1 MPLFTY
7 TRDRPNPPNNPSSD
21 VPSMKINCNS
31 IDDLI
36 DVDHF
41 SFGEA
46 NGGLHRQ
53 MQIVNQTLIPAG
65 LIAGEGTLYTKA
77 ASGASQLFY
86 SRDASG
92 IEIQMTSTG
101 ITPGPIT
108 PTYTPVNANPGT
120 ITYVTFLPG
129 NTVLISGTIVGAS
142 STQQVTF
149 GFNITAIISIN
160 ITRLNTSPNSTNIG
174 SFHEVLSLASTP
186 GGFTFKNYNSGG
198 GGVNGR
204 DVMWQ
209 LFGVL

>member
-1 MPLFTY
+1 MPLFNY

-21 VPSMKINCNS
+21 VPSMKINNNS

-41 SFGEA
+41 SFNEA

-53 MQIVNQTLIPAG
+53 MQIVNQAAIPVG

-101 ITPGPIT
+101 ITPQSIT
-108 PTYTPVNANPGT
+108 PTYTPANANPGT
-120 ITYVTFLPG
+120 LTYVTFLPG
-129 NTVLISGTIVGAS
+129 NTVLITGTIVGAS
-142 STQQVTF
+142 GTQQVTF

-160 ITRLNTSPNSTNIG
+160 ITRLNTAPNPTNEG

-186 GGFTFKNYNSGG
+186 GGFTFKNYNKGAGIQSGFS
-198 GGVNGR
+198 
-204 DVMWQ
+204 VMWQ